1 MKRAAD
7 QIAVSVTVLLLM
19 IIWSLSISAQVTLRV
34 VSWVDYTNPV
44 HVSGWPAVL
53 EAFEK
58 AHPDIKIEFYP
69 LSGYWQKTPIMLAA
83 GEVDVLDMTL
93 ARIPE
98 YVTSGM
104 LLDLTPYVNR
114 DLNMRDYHVYSLDR
128 GRYPYPDGPIWTIWT
143 MMSPTI
149 LYYNTSLFEKAGL
162 PAPPRDWTYEK
173 DLVEFSRK
181 LLRIGA
187 DGTVEQ
193 YPISN
198 YYLGFTDRTNYGLGT
213 IRHSFGAQDYT
224 PDGKRFALDTP
235 ENIRAWEFVDSLRQA
250 GFIGAG
256 YEQFLNG
263 SVAIQFHSPWLAP
276 RAALSNISW
285 STAFVP
291 IGPAGRRVPLHGN
304 PSIAIAS
311 TTPHPDEAWTFIRYI
326 LTTQTATSVV
336 LAGNIPTKKSAAL
349 EWLTMSEQLWPGFRP
364 ETAQLSIES
373 SFFTPAVAPAQP
385 EADSVIIDTLR
396 RAERGEIPVATALAE
411 ATRLANA
418 ILEEREKGD

>member
-1 MKRAAD
+1 M
-7 QIAVSVTVLLLM
+7 
-19 IIWSLSISAQVTLRV
+19 
-34 VSWVDYTNPV
+34 
-44 HVSGWPAVL
+44 
-53 EAFEK
+53 
-58 AHPDIKIEFYP
+58 
-69 LSGYWQKTPIMLAA
+69 
-83 GEVDVLDMTL
+83 LDMTL
-93 ARIPE
+93 ARIPD

-104 LLDLTPYVNR
+104 LLDLSPYVSR
-114 DLNMRDYHVYSLDR
+114 DLNLRDYHVYSLDR
-128 GRYPYPDGPIWTIWT
+128 GRYPYPNGPIWTIWT

-162 PAPPRDWTYEK
+162 GPPPRDWTYEK
-173 DLVEFSRK
+173 DLVEYCRK
-181 LLRIGA
+181 LLRISG

-235 ENIRAWEFVDSLRQA
+235 ENIKAWEFVDSLRQA
-250 GFIGAG
+250 GFVGAG
-256 YEQFLNG
+256 ADQFLNG

-276 RAALSNISW
+276 RAALSTISW
-285 STAFVP
+285 STAYVP

-311 TTPHPDEAWTFIRYI
+311 TTPHPDEAWAFIRYL

-336 LAGNIPTKKSAAL
+336 LAGNIPTKKSAAS
-349 EWLTMSEQLWPGFRP
+349 EWLAMSVQLWPGFRP

-385 EADSVIIDTLR
+385 EADTAIVNTLR
-396 RAERGEIPVATALAE
+396 RAESGEIPVATALAE
-411 ATRLANA
+411 ATRLANS
-418 ILEEREKGD
+418 ILQEKEEAN